1 MKKIYYILSVLVFA
15 FGCQKPDFVEST
27 AERQGITSLTAYF
40 TSGAFVDQQ
49 MARLDID
56 DPTQERYVIPI
67 PWFFPEESDDMT
79 TLHMTKARVRA
90 ELAPNCKIEPA
101 LTILNLAQDNEFLFT
116 DSKGDQRNI
125 IITGQRRKSS
135 NAYALTFDLTEP
147 VFVEGF
153 VNDETDEIYLFTK
166 EDLSNC
172 RAASTPNAHSTVET
186 DLNVRKN
193 YNEPQTV
200 TYLAHDGKTKR
211 TYTII
216 KRDPVSIPYGFR
228 TKSVKKLFN
237 FEPVSRLMFPKY
249 TETVYPSMA
258 YSDRKLFVSFGNGT
272 DIVKLNSLTGVKE
285 GKLDVGSVKVA
296 GMASDEAGHIILVER
311 AEAAADCKVYMM
323 ESSTSSPVLLHSFNN
338 GADVPL
344 GYHVRVI
351 GNILEDAIIIIT
363 HEGVST
369 SATGKYTRI
378 VINGGTVVNTEL
390 KDLIGLSLA
399 WGMAPTN
406 AAKVCPVSVN
416 PDDGVMFSMYQ
427 NALTGELNTIKY
439 INGNDKL
446 AAAFMFEKLGG
457 DGNNASGN
465 YNSNCM
471 DVKKFNNATYMAHMI
486 SSHFPMWG
494 CGPILSIYD
503 INSPTSIKSGNAVI
517 SNEIEWYQTAAQGC
531 AAGDVIIA
539 RSADGFKI
547 YVYYFDHNCG
557 VIGGYSADCIKL

>member
-1 MKKIYYILSVLVFA
+1 MKKIYYILFVLVFA

-40 TSGAFVDQQ
+40 TSGAFVDQE

-311 AEAAADCKVYMM
+311 AEAAAECKVYMM

-378 VINGGTVVNTEL
+378 VINGGAVVNTEL

-399 WGMAPTN
+399 WGLAPTN

-446 AAAFMFEKLGG
+446 ASEFMFEKLGG
-457 DGNNASGN
+457 DGKNASGN

-471 DVKKFNNATYMAHMI
+471 DVKRFNNATYMAHMI

>member
-1 MKKIYYILSVLVFA
+1 MKKIYYILFVLVFA

-40 TSGAFVDQQ
+40 TSGAFVDQK

-90 ELAPNCKIEPA
+90 ELAPNCKIEPP

-135 NAYALTFDLTEP
+135 NAYALTFDIVDP
-147 VFVEGF
+147 IFVEGF
-153 VNDETDEIYLFTK
+153 VNEETDEIYLLTK

-172 RAASTPNAHSTVET
+172 RATSTPNAHSTVET

-249 TETVYPSMA
+249 TEAVYPSMA

-272 DIVKLNSLTGVKE
+272 DIVKLNSLTGVRE
-285 GKLDVGSVKVA
+285 GKLDVGSVNVA

-311 AEAAADCKVYMM
+311 AEAAAECKVYMM

-363 HEGVST
+363 HEGIST
-369 SATGKYTRI
+369 SATGKYTQI
-378 VINGGTVVNTEL
+378 VINGGAVVNTEL
-390 KDLIGLSLA
+390 KDLIGLGLA

-416 PDDGVMFSMYQ
+416 PNDGVMLSFYQ
-427 NALTGELNTIKY
+427 NALDLTDINNIRY
-439 INGNDKL
+439 INGNENI
-446 AAAFMFEKLGG
+446 AATFKFSLITGG
-457 DGNNASGN
+457 QEASSN

-471 DVKKFNNATYMAHMI
+471 DVKRFNNATYMAHMI

>member
-1 MKKIYYILSVLVFA
+1 MKKIYYILFVLVFA

-40 TSGAFVDQQ
+40 TSGAFVDQE

-67 PWFFPEESDDMT
+67 PWFFPEESDDVT

-90 ELAPNCKIEPA
+90 ELAPNCKIEPS
-101 LTILNLAQDNEFLFT
+101 LTILDLAQENKFLFT

-125 IITGQRRKSS
+125 IITGQRKKSS

-153 VNDETDEIYLFTK
+153 VNEEANEIYLFSK
-166 EDLSNC
+166 EDLSGC
-172 RAASTPNAHSTVET
+172 AATATPNAHSTVDT
-186 DLNVRKN
+186 DLTIPRN

-200 TYLAHDGKTKR
+200 TFLAHDGKTKR
-211 TYTII
+211 TYTIT

-228 TKSVKKLFN
+228 TKSVKKLFS
-237 FEPVSRLMFPKY
+237 FEPSSRLNFPKY
-249 TETVYPSMA
+249 DQDVYPSLA
-258 YSDRKLFVSFGNGT
+258 YSNRKLYVSFGDGS
-272 DIVKLNSLTGVKE
+272 DIVQLNALTGVRE
-285 GKLDVGSVKVA
+285 GKLNVGAVKVA
-296 GMASDEAGHIILVER
+296 GMANDEAGHIILVER
-311 AEAAADCKVYMM
+311 AEAAAECKVYMM

-378 VINGGTVVNTEL
+378 VINGGAVVNTEL

-406 AAKVCPVSVN
+406 AAKVCPVSLN
-416 PDDGVMFSMYQ
+416 PADGVMLSFYE

-439 INGNDKL
+439 INGNDKV
-446 AAAFMFEKLGG
+446 ASEFMFERIGG

-471 DVKKFNNATYMAHMI
+471 DVKRFNNAVYMAHMI
-486 SSHFPMWG
+486 SSHFPQWG
-494 CGPILSIYD
+494 CGPILSVYD
-503 INSPTSIKSGNAVI
+503 ISSPTSIKSGNAVL
-517 SNEIEWYQTAAQGC
+517 SQEIDWYQTAAPGC
-531 AAGDVIIA
+531 PAGDAIVA
-539 RSADGFKI
+539 VDGFKI
-547 YVYYFDHNCG
+547 YIYYFDHNCG